1 MELIYWAF
9 SIVSSS
15 LVAAGVTG
23 YLFVSFSSL
32 GWISRA
38 IVATIIGVSVS
49 AGPGLHYN
57 VTEVSDSSPT
67 QTLLYVVISLTA
79 AFPLAGLLSWLL
91 HARADL
97 K

>member
-1 MELIYWAF
+1 MELIYWGF
-9 SIVSSS
+9 SVVSSS

-23 YLFVSFSSL
+23 FLFVFFASL
-32 GWISRA
+32 GWIARA

-57 VTEVSDSSPT
+57 VTQVGDSSST
-67 QTLLYVVISLTA
+67 QTLLYVLISLAA

-91 HARADL
+91 HGRADL